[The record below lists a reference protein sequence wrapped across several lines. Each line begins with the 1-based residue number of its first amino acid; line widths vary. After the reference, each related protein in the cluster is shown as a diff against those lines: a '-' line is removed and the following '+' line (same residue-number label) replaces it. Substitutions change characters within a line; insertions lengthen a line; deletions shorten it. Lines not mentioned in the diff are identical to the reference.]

1 MKRIIL
7 IVLGIAAVGG
17 LIFAYVQMSKERAAE
32 AEREKPVATESKV
45 TRNAAGETVV
55 TLNEESQ
62 KRLALETAPLASAQL
77 QPEAKGYGRA
87 LDPTP
92 LSTLAADMVAARA
105 TAEASQKD
113 RDRLKTL
120 SVRQNASERALQAA
134 EAAAQRDTALADSAR
149 QRLVAAWG
157 QAIADRADLPDFVQ
171 SLSTGENALVR
182 IDLLAGELL
191 KSNPEGARLF
201 LLSDENNPVEAEFV
215 SFMPTVDAQTQGQ
228 GFLFLVK
235 ANQSRFTPGAAVLGR
250 IRIAGEAQSGVVIP
264 RSAVVRFNGKRWI
277 YLQTDGQM
285 FTRRG
290 ISEDQPLG
298 EGWFM
303 AQGPKSG
310 DRVVVRGAQMLLSEE
325 QKYQIHMGD

>member
-7 IVLGIAAVGG
+7 IALVIAAVGG

-32 AEREKPVATESKV
+32 AEREKPVAAESKI

-62 KRLALETAPLASAQL
+62 KRLGLETAPLASAQL
-77 QPEAKGYGRA
+77 QPEVKGYGRV

-92 LSTLAADMVAARA
+92 LSTLAAELITARA

-157 QAIADRADLPDFVQ
+157 QAIADHADLPDFVQ
-171 SLSTGENALVR
+171 SLSTGQNALVR
-182 IDLLAGELL
+182 LDLLAGELL
-191 KSNPEGARLF
+191 KSNPQGARLF

-228 GFLFLVK
+228 GFLYLVK
-235 ANQSRFTPGAAVLGR
+235 SNQFRFTPGAAVLGR
-250 IRIAGEAQSGVVIP
+250 IRIAGEAQSGAVIP
-264 RSAVVRFNGKRWI
+264 RSAVVRLNGKPWV
-277 YLQTDGQM
+277 YLQTDNET
-285 FTRRG
+285 FARRA
-290 ISEDQPLG
+290 ISENEPLG

-303 AQGPKSG
+303 AQGPRSG